1 MDLVGVH
8 QVQCLRVAPKAR
20 QRWKLGQA
28 DVAKQGYMSIE
39 RSIGE
44 PDAAGLELLDEHRL
58 DCLYIGI
65 VVHSQPQDASS
76 SLVEASKMRELQADR
91 IAGKPVC
98 YFLEKRQQAR
108 ILLTEETQGKVQIGR
123 CRSSAL
129 FKQLFEAVLD
139 GLNCVQRLLIKSEGI
154 EDSHGPSIGFR
165 DLENHTIVVQ
175 EETKQYAHC
184 THWSWKR
191 SVWLGYAR

>member
-1 MDLVGVH
+1 
-8 QVQCLRVAPKAR
+8 
-20 QRWKLGQA
+20 
-28 DVAKQGYMSIE
+28 MSIE

-65 VVHSQPQDASS
+65 VVHSQPRDASRPF
-76 SLVEASKMRELQADR
+76 EASRCVNCRQIGLL
-91 IAGKPVC
+91 GSLC

-165 DLENHTIVVQ
+165 ELENHTIVVK